1 MCESCC
7 TPILPLRA
15 PGVPGTSRMARSPV
29 LLKARGICLFSRSK
43 RRGTEPGTPQ
53 GKLQHRGYHC
63 GAPRQCCRR
72 MAPAH
77 QPGAYTVYTLIT
89 QTLLGW
95 LPPSKIQLHLPRKPT
110 ALHVPGISL
119 PSGFV
124 VRSFFSRRI
133 KIMFWHIS
141 GTSCGG
147 AT

>member
-7 TPILPLRA
+7 TPILPQRA
-15 PGVPGTSRMARSPV
+15 PMVSQGPAEWLVVPSS
-29 LLKARGICLFSRSK
+29 S
-43 RRGTEPGTPQ
+43 
-53 GKLQHRGYHC
+53 KLQHQGYRC

-77 QPGAYTVYTLIT
+77 LPGAYTVYALIT
-89 QTLLGW
+89 QTLLGC
-95 LPPSKIQLHLPRKPT
+95 LPPSNIQLHLPRKPT

-124 VRSFFSRRI
+124 VRRFFSRRI